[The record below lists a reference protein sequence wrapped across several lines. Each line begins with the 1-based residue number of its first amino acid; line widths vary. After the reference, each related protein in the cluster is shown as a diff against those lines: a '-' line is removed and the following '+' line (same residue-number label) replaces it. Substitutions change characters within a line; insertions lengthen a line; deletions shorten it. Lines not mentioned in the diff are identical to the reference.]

1 MGAATT
7 AAHRGTK
14 LVVVVCAAQFMVM
27 LDIAIVNIA
36 LPSIHTDL
44 GFSDTGLQWVV
55 NAYTLTLA
63 GCLMLGG
70 RASDLLGQR
79 PVFLFGVAI
88 FSAASLGCALADSS
102 TALIAARAL
111 QG

>member
-63 GCLMLGG
+63 GGLMLGG
-70 RASDLLGQR
+70 RACDLVGQR
-79 PVFLFGVAI
+79 PVFLFGVAV
-88 FSAASLGCALADSS
+88 FTLSSLGCALAGSAD
-102 TALIAARAL
+102 TLIAAR
-111 QG
+111 